1 MKQMRPRLLRFQR
14 DTSGATAIE
23 FVAVIGP
30 LLLLFLGIIEVGRLM
45 WSGHALDEVAIAAA
59 RCIGIHAP
67 SCAIDDKVVPEMAVT
82 YIIDAAQP
90 WGLALA
96 PANINLDTNAGC
108 AVDTGFL
115 RVALS
120 LRFNSVLPGLD
131 GTDLDSEACFP
142 SQF

>member
-1 MKQMRPRLLRFQR
+1 MRKLPPRLRRFQR

-67 SCAIDDKVVPEMAVT
+67 GCALGEEVVPEMAVA

-96 PANINLDTNAGC
+96 PANINLDTDAGC

-120 LRFNSVLPGLD
+120 FRFNSVLPGLD
-131 GTDLDSEACFP
+131 GTGLDAEACFP